1 MPARQLALLPSAPRA
16 SYRAAKSVGRM
27 TGTTTIEGRAAGGSG
42 VVPLSPNDLAR
53 NLVRYGGSF
62 LPTLIEKASGAFV
75 YEAGGRAVLD
85 FTSGQ
90 MSAILGHAHP
100 EITAA
105 IKAAADEP
113 VHLFSGML
121 TRPVIALAEA
131 LADLLGPQLTKAL
144 LLSTGAESNEAA
156 LRLAKLHTGGYEVVA
171 FDMAWHG
178 MTGAAFP
185 MTFSAGRRG
194 YGPPPPGVMAIPTP
208 NPYRRPEGAGEGYEL
223 EVLDRAFDLID
234 RQSVG
239 ALAAA
244 VVEPILSSG
253 GVIEPPPGYLSRLHA
268 KCRERGMLLIVD
280 EAQTGLGRTG
290 SLFAFEH
297 HGITPD
303 IITLS
308 KTLGAG
314 LPLAATITS
323 ASVEER
329 CAERGFLFYTT
340 HVSDPFPAR
349 IGLKAIE
356 IILRDRLADRAGAL
370 GLRLKAG
377 LEELAA
383 RHACVGD
390 VRGRGLLAG
399 IEFVSDRAARTP
411 APRFGAMV
419 SRRCFELGL
428 NVNIVQLPGMGGVLR
443 MAPPLTIGEA
453 ELDQGV
459 AIIDQAISDCLARG
473 VLKDG

>member
-1 MPARQLALLPSAPRA
+1 MTSKPPFFDDISHSKATAPS
-16 SYRAAKSVGRM
+16 
-27 TGTTTIEGRAAGGSG
+27 I
-42 VVPLSPNDLAR
+42 NDLTR

-62 LPTLIEKASGAFV
+62 LPCLIDRVAGSYV
-75 YEAGGRAVLD
+75 YDETGRALLD

-100 EITAA
+100 EIVAT

-121 TRPVIALAEA
+121 TRPVVELAA
-131 LADLLGPQLTKAL
+131 VLADLLGPQLTKAI

-156 LRLAKLHTGGYEVVA
+156 LRLAKLYTGGYEVVA
-171 FDMAWHG
+171 FDLAWHG

-185 MTFSAGRRG
+185 ITFSAGRRG
-194 YGPPPPGVMAIPTP
+194 YGPSLPGVMAIPTP
-208 NPYRRPEGAGEGYEL
+208 NVYRRPAGASDGYEI

-253 GVIEPPPGYLSRLHA
+253 GLIEPPPGYLARLHEH
-268 KCRERGMLLIVD
+268 CRARGMLLIVD

-290 SLFAFEH
+290 AMFASEH

-314 LPLAATITS
+314 LPLAATICSS
-323 ASVEER
+323 AVEER

-356 IILRDRLADRAGAL
+356 IILRDQLTERAAKLGERLRT
-370 GLRLKAG
+370 GLIDIM
-377 LEELAA
+377 A
-383 RHACVGD
+383 RHECVGD

-399 IEFVSDRAARTP
+399 IEFVADRTTKAPDP
-411 APRFGAMV
+411 AFGDAV
-419 SRRCFELGL
+419 SRRCYDLGM
-428 NVNIVQLPGMGGVLR
+428 NVNIVQLPGMGGVMR
-443 MAPPLTIGEA
+443 MAPPLTIGED

-459 AIIDQAISDCLARG
+459 AIIDQAITDCLANGFMAAEGR
-473 VLKDG
+473 